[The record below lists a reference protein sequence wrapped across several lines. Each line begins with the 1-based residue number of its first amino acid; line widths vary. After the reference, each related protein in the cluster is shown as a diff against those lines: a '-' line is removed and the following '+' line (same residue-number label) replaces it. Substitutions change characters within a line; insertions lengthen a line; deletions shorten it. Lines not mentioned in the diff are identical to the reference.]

1 MISNLPSHVEGAVC
15 INTGEEMRA
24 YDSLPPEVRRAL
36 ANADNKFT
44 ALQMKQLLDRGVP
57 AWRLPKAIEIG
68 DREMNEKIAR
78 AA

>member
-1 MISNLPSHVEGAVC
+1 VISNLPSHVGGAVS
-15 INTGEEMRA
+15 INVGSEMQA

-44 ALQMKQLLDRGVP
+44 ALQMRQLLDRGVP
-57 AWRLPKAIEIG
+57 AWRLPKAIEIS
-68 DREMNEKIAR
+68 DREMNEKIAS